1 MPRIARFTV
10 RVPSLC
16 LMSVLLGLSLAVLP
30 TAGGAATDQGG
41 APVAPPVWTVLAS
54 TPTSLRLEVEIPGY
68 LRRPAGEPGR
78 PGAVDLVIP
87 GGAETGVVGAPAL
100 PTVSRLVAIPA
111 GMRVT
116 GVVVDHAA
124 SVLEGLDLAPLR
136 AGEEA
141 PFVRDADAYARA
153 GWRLASFPAAA
164 TELAAA
170 GKAAAAALPAPV
182 AALGHPA
189 ILAGQPVVA
198 LTVAPV
204 AYDAAAMRVVAASRV
219 VVELRFA
226 EGEGGIVPA
235 RERPLPASFAALA
248 GGQVLGLP
256 RGKSLPVMGT
266 EPGLWVAVV
275 RNNATVLSKL
285 QPLLDWRRRQGYSVE
300 IVDADAAGNT
310 TAGIKAA
317 LKAIYDDS
325 ARPPLEYVVLVG
337 DAGNSTSTAVATW
350 RESLSGY
357 NGEGDHYYAMLD
369 GDDILA
375 DVHVGRLSFSSSALS
390 QLDVIVNK
398 IVGYESNPPMDDTA
412 WYGRAS
418 LMGDPNSS
426 GITTIWVNQWLKT
439 KLEGL
444 GWTHID
450 TTWSGN
456 FATRMVSTLNP
467 GASVFAYRGYLGM
480 SGINTGHIGSLT
492 NGARLPV
499 ALLPTC
505 GTGSFWSDSEAR
517 CESWLR
523 AANGGGIAAVG
534 TATIGTHTRY
544 NNAFFLNMWD
554 GLLEG
559 ADHRI
564 GVGHSVGKLGLYT
577 NYYTGEP
584 AQAEI
589 WAVWNSLMGDPATGM
604 WKGVPQPLS
613 VTAPATLPLGANTFA
628 VTVKSGFAPVP
639 GLLVCALDAGGARL
653 RGVTDAQGGVTL
665 AGAPPVAG
673 TLELTVSGPGFLPY
687 LGTVTVGAQDTFC
700 GLTAL
705 QVIDNGT
712 LGSTGNGDGLA
723 GPGETLALLPTLAN
737 TGTVGAIG
745 VTSTLGGGGV
755 LATVLSGAQAYG
767 DIGPGLA
774 AAAIAPALVAIAP
787 DARDGDA
794 AQLALVAGDGART
807 WASTV
812 TLTVTAPR
820 LSVAGVAF
828 GGPGGTCD
836 PGESGSL
843 VVTLA
848 NGGVVAAGPLT
859 AELATTSPWLL
870 VTDGDGAYGG
880 IAAGG
885 SAANTGAAFAVFAAS
900 DCFTGH
906 LAPFTL
912 VLRAG
917 GVAVAT
923 LEFVL
928 PVGTLA
934 SNSPSGPDAFGYY
947 AFDDTD
953 VASGRAPVYDWVE
966 LAPYLGGSGASV
978 GLSDF
983 GWEQDDTKT
992 VPLPFPFGFYGKE
1005 QSELSIC
1012 SNGWAA
1018 FGPCALVSYHN
1029 AGLPGAGGT
1038 PRALLAPFWDNLG
1051 QSGNNLVYHWHDTAN
1066 HRYIVQWHGL
1076 VQNYEGYDQDT
1087 QDFQL
1092 ILLDPAHHQTTS
1104 GQGMIIFQYKTV
1116 NDTDDRNAYATVGIQ
1131 SPDGRDGLLYGYMN
1145 QAMGGAAPLA
1155 SGRAILFVP
1164 LGDLVTPVADVSPTA
1179 IAASAAPGAVVVR
1192 EVDVV
1197 NTGDEGSVLRVD
1209 VSRLDPAIL
1218 GGGKS
1223 AEARGDDLIVRPSSI
1238 AGSTFTM
1245 DAVDYEAG
1253 TTVDLHLVIDAVTQ
1267 GQEWITDIAFDAPPG
1282 VQVNASTAWSGG
1294 NQPIISNNATGDGAR
1309 VVWASGG
1316 YLDDGNTGAATVNVT
1331 FGAQLAGNVTFGWE
1345 LQGDNYGDPPH
1356 FLSGE
1361 IVLASR
1367 GPSIRVAAPVAGTV
1381 AVIGQPLT
1389 VSFTALNGP
1398 TDVAVE
1404 LQREEGGTWET
1415 LTPSTPAAA
1424 GSWTW
1429 PAVAGN
1435 PGPWARVRVL
1445 DVAEPATAD
1454 TSAVFAIGRD
1464 LSWLTA
1470 SPAELEVPAG
1480 ESRTL
1485 ELTLDATGLE
1495 PGLYEA
1501 IVVLAGTGMPVMLPV
1516 TFTVTTT
1523 SAVDGTSTPARV
1535 VLYGAVPNPFNPRTT
1550 IRFAVPVEQHAR
1562 LDVHSVDGRL
1572 VRRLLDGRVAAG
1584 PHDVTW
1590 DGRDDAGREVASG
1603 VYVHRLTSG
1612 GQVQTGKMILAR

>member
-1 MPRIARFTV
+1 MSRFARIAFHTV
-10 RVPSLC
+10 SPCLVP
-16 LMSVLLGLSLAVLP
+16 VLLALALAAAP
-30 TAGGAATDQGG
+30 TVTRAAPGE
-41 APVAPPVWTVLAS
+41 AAAAVAPPIWRVLES
-54 TPTSLRLEVEIPGY
+54 TPTSLRLELEIPGY
-68 LRRPAGEPGR
+68 LRRPAGEPGH
-78 PGAVDLVIP
+78 PGSVDLVIP
-87 GGAETGVVGAPAL
+87 GGGETGEVGAPML

-116 GVVVDHAA
+116 GVVVEHVAT
-124 SVLEGLDLAPLR
+124 VLEDLDLAPMR
-136 AGEEA
+136 ADQEA
-141 PFVRDADAYARA
+141 PFARAAGAYAA
-153 GWRLASFPAAA
+153 PGWRQGSFPAAA
-164 TELAAA
+164 AAVVPAAKA
-170 GKAAAAALPAPV
+170 GGALPAPV
-182 AALGHPA
+182 AALAPPA
-189 ILAGQPVVA
+189 IIAGQPVVA

-204 AYDAAAMRVVAASRV
+204 AYDAASRRAVAADRLV
-219 VVELRFA
+219 IELVFEA
-226 EGEGGIVPA
+226 GEGGITP
-235 RERPLPASFAALA
+235 RRGRPLTPSFAALT

-256 RGKSLPVMGT
+256 RGKSLPVMGA
-266 EPGLWVAVV
+266 EPGLWVAVA
-275 RNNATVLSKL
+275 RNHATVLAKL

-300 IVDADAAGNT
+300 IVNADAVGNT

-317 LKAIYDDS
+317 LQAIYDDP
-325 ARPPLEYVVLVG
+325 ARPPLEHVVLVG
-337 DAGNSTSTAVATW
+337 DAGNSTATAVATW
-350 RESLSGY
+350 RETLTNY

-375 DVHVGRLSFSSSALS
+375 DVHIGRLSFSSSSLS

-398 IVGYESNPPMDDTA
+398 IVGYESNPPMDNTA
-412 WYGRAS
+412 WFGRAS
-418 LMGDPNSS
+418 LLGDPSTS

-439 KLEGL
+439 KLQGL

-450 TTWSGN
+450 TMWSGN
-456 FATRMVSTLNP
+456 FATQMVATLNP
-467 GASVFAYRGYLGM
+467 GASVFAYRGYLNM
-480 SGINTGHIGSLT
+480 SGITTGHIGALT
-492 NGARLPV
+492 NGGRLPV

-523 AANGGGIAAVG
+523 APNGGGIAAVG

-559 ADHRI
+559 ADGSI

-577 NYYTGEP
+577 NYYVGEP

-589 WAVWNSLMGDPATGM
+589 WAVWNSLMGDPATDM
-604 WKGVPQPLS
+604 WIGVPQPLT
-613 VTAPATLPLGANTFA
+613 VTAPAALPLGANSFE
-628 VTVKSGFAPVP
+628 VTVRSGFAPVP

-653 RGVTDAQGGVTL
+653 RGVTDAQGRVTL
-665 AGAPPVAG
+665 AGVPPVAG
-673 TLELTVSGPGFLPY
+673 QMKLTVSGHGFLPH
-687 LGTVTVGAQDTFC
+687 LGTVAVGAQDTFC
-700 GLTAL
+700 GLSAL
-705 QVIDNGT
+705 QVIDDGT
-712 LGSTGNGDGLA
+712 LGSLGNGDGLA

-737 TGTVGAIG
+737 TGTVGVAG
-745 VTSTLGGGGV
+745 VSSVLSGGGT
-755 LATVLSGAQAYG
+755 LATVMSGAQAYG
-767 DIGPGLA
+767 DIGPGQA
-774 AAAIAPALVAIAP
+774 VVATTPALVGIAP
-787 DARDGDA
+787 VAGDGSVI
-794 AQLALVAGDGART
+794 QLALVAGDGAQT
-807 WASTV
+807 WGSTV
-812 TLTVTAPR
+812 ALTVTAPR
-820 LSVAGVAF
+820 LSVAGLAF

-843 VVTLA
+843 VVTVA

-859 AELATTSPWLL
+859 AELTTTSPWLL
-870 VTDGDGAYGG
+870 VTDGDGAYAG

-885 SAANTGAAFAVFAAS
+885 SAANAGAAFAVFATS

-906 LAPFTL
+906 LAPCTL

-934 SNSPSGPDAFGYY
+934 STSPSGPDAFGYY

-953 VASGRAPVYDWVE
+953 AASGHAPVYDWVE

-978 GLSDF
+978 GLSDY
-983 GWEQDDTKT
+983 GWEQDDTKV
-992 VPLPFPFGFYGKE
+992 VPLPFAFSFYGKE

-1018 FGPCALVSYHN
+1018 FGQCALVSYHN

-1038 PRALLAPFWDNLG
+1038 PRALLAPFWDNLA

-1076 VQNYEGYDQDT
+1076 EQNYEGYNQDP

-1116 NDTDDRNAYATVGIQ
+1116 NDTDERNAFATVGIQ
-1131 SPDGRDGLLYGYMN
+1131 SPDGKDGLLYSYMN

-1155 SGRAILFVP
+1155 PGRAVLFMP
-1164 LGDLVTPVADVSPTA
+1164 LGGLLTPVAGVSPTA
-1179 IAASAAPGAVVVR
+1179 ITASAPPGAIITRDV
-1192 EVDVV
+1192 EVA
-1197 NTGDEGSVLRVD
+1197 NSGDEGSVLRVG
-1209 VSRLDPAIL
+1209 VTRLDPAIL
-1218 GGGKS
+1218 GGGK
-1223 AEARGDDLIVRPSSI
+1223 AAGARGDDLVVRPSSI

-1253 TTVDLHLVIDAVTQ
+1253 ATVDLHLVIHAVTA

-1282 VQVNASTAWSGG
+1282 VHVNASTAWSGG
-1294 NQPIISNNATGDGAR
+1294 NNPIISNNATGDGAR
-1309 VVWASGG
+1309 VVWSGGG
-1316 YLDDGNTGAATVNVT
+1316 YLNNGHTGLATVNVT
-1331 FGAQLAGNVTFGWE
+1331 FGAQLAGNVAFGWE
-1345 LQGDNYGDPPH
+1345 LQGDEYGLPPH

-1361 IVLASR
+1361 IVLSSR
-1367 GPSIRVAAPVAGTV
+1367 GPSIRVGAPGAGAV

-1389 VSFTALNGP
+1389 VAFTALNGP
-1398 TDVAVE
+1398 VDVAVD
-1404 LQREEGGTWET
+1404 LQREEGGLWET

-1429 PAVAGN
+1429 SSVAGE
-1435 PGPWARVRVL
+1435 PGPWARVRVR

-1464 LSWLTA
+1464 LSWLA
-1470 SPAELEVPAG
+1470 SSPAELTVPAG
-1480 ESRTL
+1480 ESRL
-1485 ELTLDATGLE
+1485 LQLTLDATGLV
-1495 PGLYEA
+1495 PGVYEA
-1501 IVVLAGTGMPVMLPV
+1501 IVFLAGTGAPVSLPV
-1516 TFTVTTT
+1516 TFTVTGA
-1523 SAVDGTSTPARV
+1523 SAVEDAPPAQV
-1535 VLYGAVPNPFNPRTT
+1535 VLHGAVPNPFNPRTT
-1550 IRFAVPVEQHAR
+1550 IRFAVPAQQHAR
-1562 LDVHSVDGRL
+1562 LDVHAVDGRL
-1572 VRRLLDGRVAAG
+1572 VRRLLDGRVGAG
-1584 PHDVTW
+1584 VHDVTW

-1603 VYVHRLTSG
+1603 VYFHRLSSG
-1612 GQVQTGKMILAR
+1612 GQVRAGKMILAR